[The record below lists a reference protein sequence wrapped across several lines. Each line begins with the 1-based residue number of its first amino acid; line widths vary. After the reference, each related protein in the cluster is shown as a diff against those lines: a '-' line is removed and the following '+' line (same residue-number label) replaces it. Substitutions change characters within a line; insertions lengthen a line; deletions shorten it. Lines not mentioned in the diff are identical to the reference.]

1 MDYAYDI
8 VGVDYSFGMEIFKKG
23 SYLKGTHLNKHKHT
37 HKFTSLNKHK
47 LLRKNSK
54 KNM

>member
-23 SYLKGTHLNKHKHT
+23 SYLKGTHLNKHKHN
-37 HKFTSLNKHK
+37 KF
-47 LLRKNSK
+47 LRKNSK